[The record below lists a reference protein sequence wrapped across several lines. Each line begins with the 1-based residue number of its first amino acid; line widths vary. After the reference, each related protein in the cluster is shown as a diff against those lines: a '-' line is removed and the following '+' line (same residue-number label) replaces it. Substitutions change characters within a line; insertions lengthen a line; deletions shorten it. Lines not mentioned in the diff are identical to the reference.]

1 MIVEYHRPD
10 NLPEAIRLLNRKEIK
25 TVPLGGGS
33 VINTPSIERFAVVD
47 LQDLGLNQ
55 IQVKGNYL
63 NVGATLTLQSLLDA
77 QELPVDLPVVI
88 RHEAAYNLRQ
98 VATVAGAL
106 VSADGRS
113 PFATALLAL
122 DAQVT
127 LAPEN
132 VQAGLGDIFLQRT
145 QGLHGRIITTI
156 HIPRNARLSYDYV
169 ARTPADLPI
178 VCIAAAA
185 WPSGRIRLAAG
196 GFGDAPALVLDGPE
210 AGGVELAARDAYHDA
225 SDQWASSDYRRE
237 VAAVLAQRCIK
248 SLFTGADN

>member
-10 NLPEAIRLLNRKEIK
+10 DLQEALRLLNRKEIK

-33 VINTPSIERFAVVD
+33 VINTPSAENFAVVD
-47 LQDLGLNQ
+47 LQALDLNH
-55 IQVKGNYL
+55 IQEKGNFL
-63 NVGATLTLQSLLDA
+63 IVGASVTLQNLLDS
-77 QELPVDLPVVI
+77 PDLPIDLHGVI
-88 RHEAAYNLRQ
+88 QHEASYNLRQ
-98 VATVAGAL
+98 VATIAGAL

-122 DAQVT
+122 DAQIM

-132 VQAGLGDIFLQRT
+132 EQLGVGEIFLQRP
-145 QGLHGRIITTI
+145 QGLQGRIITAI
-156 HIPRNARLSYDYV
+156 HIPRNARLKYEYV

-185 WPSGRIRLAAG
+185 WPSGRVRVAAG
-196 GFGDAPALVLDGPE
+196 GYGDAPALVLDGPE

-225 SDQWASSDYRRE
+225 GDQWASSDYRRE
-237 VAAVLAQRCIK
+237 MAAVLAKRCIN
-248 SLFTGADN
+248 SL

>member
-10 NLPEAIRLLNRKEIK
+10 NLQEAIRLLSRKEIK

-33 VINTPSIERFAVVD
+33 VINTPSLERFAVVD

-55 IQVKGNYL
+55 IQEKGNFL
-63 NVGATLTLQSLLDA
+63 IVGATVTLQSLLNSPVIP
-77 QELPVDLPVVI
+77 ENLPTVI

-98 VATVAGAL
+98 VATVAGTL

-127 LAPEN
+127 LAPGH
-132 VQAGLGDIFLQRT
+132 VQAGLGDIFLQ
-145 QGLHGRIITTI
+145 QPQILHGRIITTI
-156 HIPRNARLSYDYV
+156 HIPGNAHLSYEYV

-248 SLFTGADN
+248 TVFSGADN

>member
-10 NLPEAIRLLNRKEIK
+10 NLQEALRLLNRKEIK
-25 TVPLGGGS
+25 TVPLAGGS
-33 VINTPSIERFAVVD
+33 VINAPSIELFAVVD
-47 LQDLGLNQ
+47 LQNLALNQ

-63 NVGATLTLQSLLDA
+63 NVGATVTLQSLLDSPVIP
-77 QELPVDLPVVI
+77 ENLPAVI

-98 VATVAGAL
+98 VATVAGTL

-113 PFATALLAL
+113 PFATALMAL
-122 DAQVT
+122 DAQVK

-132 VQAGLGDIFLQRT
+132 EQLGVGEVFLQRP
-145 QGLHGRIITTI
+145 QGLNGRIITAV
-156 HIPRNARLSYDYV
+156 HIPRNVRLNYQYV

-185 WPSGRIRLAAG
+185 WSSGRIRLAAG

-210 AGGVELAARDAYHDA
+210 AGGVELAARDVYHDA
-225 SDQWASSDYRRE
+225 GDQWASSDYRRE
-237 VAAVLAQRCIK
+237 MAAILAQRCIN
-248 SLFTGADN
+248 SLSSGIES

>member
-10 NLPEAIRLLNRKEIK
+10 NLQEALRLLNRKEIK

-33 VINTPSIERFAVVD
+33 VINTPSAENFAVVD
-47 LQDLGLNQ
+47 LQALDLNH
-55 IQVKGNYL
+55 IQEKGNFL
-63 NVGATLTLQSLLDA
+63 IVGASVTLQNLLDS
-77 QELPVDLPVVI
+77 PDLPIDLHVVI
-88 RHEAAYNLRQ
+88 QHEASYNLRQ
-98 VATVAGAL
+98 VATIAGAL

-122 DAQVT
+122 DAQIM

-132 VQAGLGDIFLQRT
+132 DQFGVGEIFLQRP
-145 QGLHGRIITTI
+145 QGLQGRIITAI
-156 HIPRNARLSYDYV
+156 HIPRNARLKYEYV

-185 WPSGRIRLAAG
+185 WPSGRVRVAAG
-196 GFGDAPALVLDGPE
+196 GYGDAPTLVLDGPE

-225 SDQWASSDYRRE
+225 GDQWASSDYRRE
-237 VAAVLAQRCIK
+237 MAAVLAKRCIN
-248 SLFTGADN
+248 SL

>member
-10 NLPEAIRLLNRKEIK
+10 NLQDALRLLSRKEIK

-33 VINTPSIERFAVVD
+33 VINAPSSEKFAVVD
-47 LQDLGLNQ
+47 LQNLGLNQ
-55 IQVKGNYL
+55 IHVKGNL
-63 NVGATLTLQSLLDA
+63 LIVGATVTLQKLLDSP
-77 QELPVDLPVVI
+77 ELPGTLPAVI
-88 RHEAAYNLRQ
+88 QHEASYNLRQ

-127 LAPEN
+127 FAPEN
-132 VQAGLGDIFLQRT
+132 EQLGVGEVLVQRPRALEK
-145 QGLHGRIITTI
+145 RIITSV
-156 HIPRNARLSYDYV
+156 HIPRNARLSYEYV

-178 VCIAAAA
+178 VCIAAAV

-248 SLFTGADN
+248 SLFAGSDN

>member
-10 NLPEAIRLLNRKEIK
+10 NLQDALRLLSREEIK

-33 VINTPSIERFAVVD
+33 VINAPSSEKFAVVD
-47 LQDLGLNQ
+47 LQNLGLNQ
-55 IQVKGNYL
+55 VHVKGNL
-63 NVGATLTLQSLLDA
+63 LIVGATVTLQNLLESP
-77 QELPVDLPVVI
+77 ELPGNLPAVI
-88 RHEAAYNLRQ
+88 QHEASYNLRQ

-127 LAPEN
+127 FAPEN
-132 VQAGLGDIFLQRT
+132 EQSGVGEVLLQRPRI
-145 QGLHGRIITTI
+145 LEKKIITSI
-156 HIPRNARLSYDYV
+156 HIPRHTRFNYDYV

-185 WPSGRIRLAAG
+185 WSSGRIRIAAG
-196 GFGDAPALVLDGPE
+196 GFGEAPSLVLDGPE
-210 AGGVELAARDAYHDA
+210 AGGVELAARDTYHDA
-225 SDQWASSDYRRE
+225 GDQWASADYRRE
-237 VAAVLAQRCIK
+237 MAAVLAKRCID
-248 SLFTGADN
+248 SLAGSV

>member
-10 NLPEAIRLLNRKEIK
+10 NLQEALRLLNRKDIK
-25 TVPLGGGS
+25 TVLLGGGS
-33 VINTPSIERFAVVD
+33 VINTPSTENYAVVD
-47 LQDLGLNQ
+47 LQNLDLNQ
-55 IQVKGNYL
+55 IQAKGNFL
-63 NVGATLTLQSLLDA
+63 IVGATVTLQNLLDSP
-77 QELPVDLPVVI
+77 ELPEDLPAVI
-88 RHEAAYNLRQ
+88 QHEASYNLRQ

-122 DAQVT
+122 DAQIMM
-127 LAPEN
+127 APGN
-132 VQAGLGDIFLQRT
+132 DQLGVGEVFLQRPKGL
-145 QGLHGRIITTI
+145 QGRVITAI
-156 HIPRNARLSYDYV
+156 HIPHNARLIYEYV

-185 WPSGRIRLAAG
+185 WPSGRIRLTAG
-196 GFGDAPALVLDGPE
+196 GFGDVPALVLDGPE

-237 VAAVLAQRCIK
+237 MAAVLAKRCIN
-248 SLFTGADN
+248 SL